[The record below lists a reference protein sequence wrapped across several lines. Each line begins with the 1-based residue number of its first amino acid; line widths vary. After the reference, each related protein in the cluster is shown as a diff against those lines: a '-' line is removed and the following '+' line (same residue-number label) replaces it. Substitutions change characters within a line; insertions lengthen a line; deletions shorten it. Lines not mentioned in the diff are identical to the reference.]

1 MITGINESKT
11 LTKHISCQCKCK
23 FDGTKCKSNKWWNND
38 KYRCE
43 CKKHHICE
51 KDYVWNPAK
60 CNCENG
66 KYLASIKD
74 DSVITCDEVIKS
86 YDEKIKTIPTNFD
99 EKNITC
105 KTQSFYILLTFYI
118 SRYYIIDSCQYILL
132 SNKMLNKNKNIYYH
146 FLTQN

>member
-51 KDYVWNPAK
+51 KDYVWNPAT

-86 YDEKIKTIPTNFD
+86 YDEEIKTSQTNFD
-99 EKNITC
+99 EKDITC

>member
-1 MITGINESKT
+1 MN
-11 LTKHISCQCKCK
+11 ISCQCKCK

-51 KDYVWNPAK
+51 KDYVWNPAI

-86 YDEKIKTIPTNFD
+86 YDEEIKTSPTNFD
-99 EKNITC
+99 EKNITF

-132 SNKMLNKNKNIYYH
+132 SNKILNKNKDIYYH

>member
-51 KDYVWNPAK
+51 KDYVWNPAT

-74 DSVITCDEVIKS
+74 DSVITCTEVIKS
-86 YDEKIKTIPTNFD
+86 YDEEIKASPTNFD

-132 SNKMLNKNKNIYYH
+132 SNKMLDKNKNIYYH

>member
-43 CKKHHICE
+43 CKKHRICE
-51 KDYVWNPAK
+51 KDYVWNPAT

-86 YDEKIKTIPTNFD
+86 YDEEIKTSPTNFD